1 MNIIPTPLKDVYI
14 IEPAVFADNRGFFYE
29 SFNAKI
35 LEQAG
40 LHYHF
45 IQDNHSKSSYG
56 VLRGLHYQNDP
67 FAQAKLVRV
76 VQGSVLDVVVDIRKG
91 SPTFLQHFSL
101 ELSAENKRQLLIP
114 RGFAHGFV
122 VLSETCEFLYKCDN
136 YYDKASE
143 GGIAYNDPAL
153 NIDWQIP
160 QEDII
165 LSDKDRQKM
174 PILILFI
181 PLHDRENYC
190 YCRTGRRGHSRNL
203 PSGFFRRNKVR
214 RFSAH
219 AG

>member
-29 SFNAKI
+29 SFNAKK

-91 SPTFLQHFSL
+91 SPTYGQQLQ
-101 ELSAENKRQLLIP
+101 
-114 RGFAHGFV
+114 
-122 VLSETCEFLYKCDN
+122 
-136 YYDKASE
+136 
-143 GGIAYNDPAL
+143 
-153 NIDWQIP
+153 
-160 QEDII
+160 
-165 LSDKDRQKM
+165 
-174 PILILFI
+174 
-181 PLHDRENYC
+181 
-190 YCRTGRRGHSRNL
+190 
-203 PSGFFRRNKVR
+203 
-214 RFSAH
+214 
-219 AG
+219 